1 MNAVP
6 AFEPELLMSESDYLA
21 LEEVSE
27 TKHEFVDGHAYDW
40 PGYEYDA
47 QGLVGATRL
56 HNLLQV
62 SVLAA
67 LAAAA
72 RSAGCQVFGSDMRL
86 RVRFEA
92 PGRTQTRR
100 YYYPDAMVVCD
111 LEVEQGDDDLHV
123 TRPCVIV
130 EISSRRSVRIDHT
143 EKLHVYQT
151 IPSVQAYLIVHQ
163 DRQHVERYWR
173 DNLGRG
179 WQFEVIT
186 SGSVPIP
193 CIGQDLALDAIYP
206 PVSRSS
212 APES

>member
-1 MNAVP
+1 
-6 AFEPELLMSESDYLA
+6 

-47 QGLVGATRL
+47 QGLAGATRL
-56 HNLLQV
+56 HNLPQV
-62 SVLAA
+62 NVLAA
-67 LAAAA
+67 LTPAA
-72 RSAGCQVFGSDMRL
+72 RLAGRQVFGSDMRL
-86 RVRFEA
+86 RVNFDA
-92 PGRTQTRR
+92 PARTRSRR

-111 LEVEQGDDDLHV
+111 AEVNHGDDEMHV

-130 EISSRRSVRIDHT
+130 EIISRRSVRIDHT
-143 EKLHVYQT
+143 EKLHVYQA

-163 DRQHVERYWR
+163 NRRQVERYLR
-173 DNLGRG
+173 DDLADR
-179 WQFEVIT
+179 WHSEVIT

-206 PVSRSS
+206 PVDRAM
-212 APES
+212 APEF